1 MANCLKQAVHLT
13 ESLGYLYRARGHFIL
28 TGKVYNSLFQVQII
42 PHFRFMQKPLLEAT
56 ISLLKIVEFPV
67 THLLV
72 AITKKPLQ
80 IIVQR
85 NLNNQPQFGLFAF
98 IAFIVFR
105 FY

>member
-1 MANCLKQAVHLT
+1 M
-13 ESLGYLYRARGHFIL
+13 
-28 TGKVYNSLFQVQII
+28 TGKVYNSLFQVRKN

-56 ISLLKIVEFPV
+56 ISLLKVFEILV
-67 THLLV
+67 THSLV
-72 AITKKPLQ
+72 DITKKPLQ